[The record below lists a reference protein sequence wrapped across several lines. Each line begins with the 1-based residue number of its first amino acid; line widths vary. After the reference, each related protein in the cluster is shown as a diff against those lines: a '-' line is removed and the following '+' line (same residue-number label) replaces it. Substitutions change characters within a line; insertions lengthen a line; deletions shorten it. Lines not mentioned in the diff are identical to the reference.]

1 MHPWRHPL
9 LYSLHHTTT
18 IIPNSQHDPPLQQ
31 PLPPFSRFFFWF
43 TTPSFPFSRYTA
55 VRFSVS
61 FDLIGRGE
69 GTPATPIWQNSTRR
83 YFSSSVV
90 VVIRC
95 VCTFLSLSLSHHPS
109 LFHFSERRYG
119 PRSLI
124 ENLKIFFRDFDSI
137 GEKKYIYIFFK
148 YYLSGRKN
156 RSIVKIVKVCRFVV
170 VVSKLSWN
178 QWIGIPILTARN
190 NRWEIDRKSGG
201 LFFFLSVSLASQDR
215 PVRIHKW
222 GALSHYSI
230 PFADH
235 SSLTNFTFSILRSF
249 LASTLPRCRS
259 LYLSFYTHILL
270 PPFSSLSTYYS
281 FHIIELTKI
290 VRFFL

>member
-1 MHPWRHPL
+1 MCELTRLIWTPRTGMHPWRHPL

-43 TTPSFPFSRYTA
+43 TTPSFPFSRYTV

-95 VCTFLSLSLSHHPS
+95 VCTFLSLSLSPTTP
-109 LFHFSERRYG
+109 LFFIFLSVDMAPALWLKIWKFFFEISI
-119 PRSLI
+119 RSVR
-124 ENLKIFFRDFDSI
+124 KIFFL
-137 GEKKYIYIFFK
+137 K

-190 NRWEIDRKSGG
+190 NRWETDRKSGG
-201 LFFFLSVSLASQDR
+201 LFFFLSL
-215 PVRIHKW
+215 
-222 GALSHYSI
+222 
-230 PFADH
+230 
-235 SSLTNFTFSILRSF
+235 
-249 LASTLPRCRS
+249 
-259 LYLSFYTHILL
+259 
-270 PPFSSLSTYYS
+270 SLSISRLPGQTC
-281 FHIIELTKI
+281 TNP
-290 VRFFL
+290 

>member
-1 MHPWRHPL
+1 MCELTRLIWTPRTGMHPWRHPL

-95 VCTFLSLSLSHHPS
+95 VCTFSLSLFISPTTP
-109 LFHFSERRYG
+109 LFFIFLSVDMA
-119 PRSLI
+119 PALW
-124 ENLKIFFRDFDSI
+124 LKIWKFFFEISI
-137 GEKKYIYIFFK
+137 RSVRKNIYIFF
-148 YYLSGRKN
+148 LN
-156 RSIVKIVKVCRFVV
+156 
-170 VVSKLSWN
+170 
-178 QWIGIPILTARN
+178 
-190 NRWEIDRKSGG
+190 
-201 LFFFLSVSLASQDR
+201 
-215 PVRIHKW
+215 
-222 GALSHYSI
+222 
-230 PFADH
+230 
-235 SSLTNFTFSILRSF
+235 
-249 LASTLPRCRS
+249 
-259 LYLSFYTHILL
+259 
-270 PPFSSLSTYYS
+270 
-281 FHIIELTKI
+281 IIYRGERTDPS
-290 VRFFL
+290 

>member
-1 MHPWRHPL
+1 MHAQGTPLTHVRINPIDMNTENWDASVEASVIILSTPHHHYYTQQPTRSTSSTTSSPL
-9 LYSLHHTTT
+9 LTFFFLV
-18 IIPNSQHDPPLQQ
+18 HDPILPL
-31 PLPPFSRFFFWF
+31 LEI
-43 TTPSFPFSRYTA
+43 YTA

-190 NRWEIDRKSGG
+190 NRWETDRKSGG
-201 LFFFLSVSLASQDR
+201 LFFFLSL
-215 PVRIHKW
+215 
-222 GALSHYSI
+222 
-230 PFADH
+230 
-235 SSLTNFTFSILRSF
+235 
-249 LASTLPRCRS
+249 
-259 LYLSFYTHILL
+259 
-270 PPFSSLSTYYS
+270 SLSISRLPGQTC
-281 FHIIELTKI
+281 TNP
-290 VRFFL
+290 

>member
-1 MHPWRHPL
+1 MCELTRLIWTPRTGMHPWRHPL

-95 VCTFLSLSLSHHPS
+95 VCIFLSLSLSLPPPLS
-109 LFHFSERRYG
+109 FSFFWASIW
-119 PRSLI
+119 PPLSDWKF
-124 ENLKIFFRDFDSI
+124 ENFFSRFRFDRWEKI
-137 GEKKYIYIFFK
+137 YIYFF
-148 YYLSGRKN
+148 
-156 RSIVKIVKVCRFVV
+156 
-170 VVSKLSWN
+170 
-178 QWIGIPILTARN
+178 
-190 NRWEIDRKSGG
+190 
-201 LFFFLSVSLASQDR
+201 
-215 PVRIHKW
+215 
-222 GALSHYSI
+222 
-230 PFADH
+230 
-235 SSLTNFTFSILRSF
+235 
-249 LASTLPRCRS
+249 
-259 LYLSFYTHILL
+259 
-270 PPFSSLSTYYS
+270 
-281 FHIIELTKI
+281 
-290 VRFFL
+290 

>member
-1 MHPWRHPL
+1 MNTENWDASVEASVIILSTP
-9 LYSLHHTTT
+9 HHHYYT
-18 IIPNSQHDPPLQQ
+18 QQ
-31 PLPPFSRFFFWF
+31 PTRSTSSTTSSPLFFWF
-43 TTPSFPFSRYTA
+43 TTRSFPFSRYTV

-95 VCTFLSLSLSHHPS
+95 VCTFSFSLYLSHHLS

-137 GEKKYIYIFFK
+137 GEKKYIYIFFFK

-190 NRWEIDRKSGG
+190 NRWETDRKSGG
-201 LFFFLSVSLASQDR
+201 LFFFLSVSLYLSPPRTD
-215 PVRIHKW
+215 PYESIN
-222 GALSHYSI
+222 GALFRI
-230 PFADH
+230 IRFLLPITLL
-235 SSLTNFTFSILRSF
+235 SLTSLSPSCVLFSPLPFSLSLSLSVIL
-249 LASTLPRCRS
+249 
-259 LYLSFYTHILL
+259 YTH
-270 PPFSSLSTYYS
+270 PSSS
-281 FHIIELTKI
+281 F
-290 VRFFL
+290 F

>member
-1 MHPWRHPL
+1 MNTENWDASVEASVIILSTP
-9 LYSLHHTTT
+9 HHHYYT
-18 IIPNSQHDPPLQQ
+18 QQ
-31 PLPPFSRFFFWF
+31 PTRSTSSTTSSPLFFWF

-95 VCTFLSLSLSHHPS
+95 VCTFLSLFHHTS
-109 LFHFSERRYG
+109 LFHFSERRYS

-190 NRWEIDRKSGG
+190 NRWETDRKSGG
-201 LFFFLSVSLASQDR
+201 LFFFLSL
-215 PVRIHKW
+215 
-222 GALSHYSI
+222 
-230 PFADH
+230 
-235 SSLTNFTFSILRSF
+235 
-249 LASTLPRCRS
+249 
-259 LYLSFYTHILL
+259 
-270 PPFSSLSTYYS
+270 SLSISRLPGQTC
-281 FHIIELTKI
+281 TNP
-290 VRFFL
+290 

>member
-1 MHPWRHPL
+1 MCELTRLIWTPRTGMHPWRHPL

-43 TTPSFPFSRYTA
+43 TTPSFPFSRYTV

-95 VCTFLSLSLSHHPS
+95 VCTFSFSLYLSYHLS

-190 NRWEIDRKSGG
+190 NRWETDRKSGG
-201 LFFFLSVSLASQDR
+201 LFFFLSL
-215 PVRIHKW
+215 
-222 GALSHYSI
+222 
-230 PFADH
+230 
-235 SSLTNFTFSILRSF
+235 
-249 LASTLPRCRS
+249 
-259 LYLSFYTHILL
+259 
-270 PPFSSLSTYYS
+270 SLSISRLPGQTC
-281 FHIIELTKI
+281 TNP
-290 VRFFL
+290 

>member
-1 MHPWRHPL
+1 MCELTRLIWTPRTGMHPWRHPL

-190 NRWEIDRKSGG
+190 NRWETDRKSGG
-201 LFFFLSVSLASQDR
+201 LFFFLSL
-215 PVRIHKW
+215 
-222 GALSHYSI
+222 
-230 PFADH
+230 
-235 SSLTNFTFSILRSF
+235 
-249 LASTLPRCRS
+249 
-259 LYLSFYTHILL
+259 
-270 PPFSSLSTYYS
+270 SLSISRLPGQTC
-281 FHIIELTKI
+281 TNP
-290 VRFFL
+290 